1 MKTFIKNDFYI
12 QVYFLVGGLLS
23 IFVGI
28 AVGWGIMPFYFVV
41 GIPQLISFLLKIF
54 QKKKKTI
61 SYIIYGLFIM
71 PVWISFLIMF
81 MFKNNHEVTNF
92 FGTILIASLLYSPFL
107 AILYVYDNYKLY
119 QSLNQ
124 HK

>member
-12 QVYFLVGGLLS
+12 QVYFLVGGLVS

-28 AVGWGIMPFYFVV
+28 SVGWGIMPFYFVV
-41 GIPQLISFLLKIF
+41 GIPQLISFLIKIF
-54 QKKKKTI
+54 QKRKKTI
-61 SYIIYGLFIM
+61 NYIIYGLFIM
-71 PVWISFLIMF
+71 PVWISLLIMF
-81 MFKNNHEVTNF
+81 IFKNNHEVTNF

>member
-12 QVYFLVGGLLS
+12 QFYFLIAGLLS
-23 IFVGI
+23 IFVGV

-41 GIPQLISFLLKIF
+41 GIPQLISFLFKIF
-54 QKKKKTI
+54 QKRKKSI

-71 PVWISFLIMF
+71 PVWISSLIIF
-81 MFKNNHEVTNF
+81 MFKSDNGITNF

-107 AILYVYDNYKLY
+107 AILYVYDNYKMY
-119 QSLNQ
+119 KSQN
-124 HK
+124 